1 MKWPHIKFCPV
12 LMTLVALVWMQ
23 EMAAQTFE
31 YPTYDDD
38 SVRIAVKSKGSRP
51 TIADFATAILN
62 HSKDMEFFDKVN
74 EEWKRYQQKKPLRYH
89 GNFTVDTKNGFMSY
103 YMPGEEA
110 NDTIYLEMCFWN
122 CADAKHK
129 LVAYSVRWKMGE
141 DYGWSE
147 YAGCRFCL
155 YDNQKKTMRTIL
167 PEDLNALY
175 DGNGLSMFFLPRKG
189 KNIRVL
195 VSSEGDRWEEVLEWD
210 GYKFKT
216 QEAP

>member
-1 MKWPHIKFCPV
+1 MKRPQTKTCSV
-12 LMTLVALVWMQ
+12 LMTFVALVWMQ
-23 EMAAQTFE
+23 KVAAQTFE
-31 YPTYDDD
+31 YPIYEDDD
-38 SVRIAVKSKGSRP
+38 VRIEVKSKGARP
-51 TIADFATAILN
+51 TIADFATAIFDY
-62 HSKDMEFFDKVN
+62 SKEMEFFDKVY
-74 EEWKRYQQKKPLRYH
+74 EDWKRYQQKKPLRHH
-89 GNFTVDTKNGFMSY
+89 GHFIVDIKNGFMSY
-103 YMPGEEA
+103 KTPGAEA
-110 NDTIYLEMCFWN
+110 NDTLYQEMCFWN

-195 VSSEGDRWEEVLEWD
+195 VSSEGDRWKEVLEWD
-210 GYKFKT
+210 GYKFK
-216 QEAP
+216 EKM